1 MQRATRGTMRTPHPL
16 PAPAPRRGVTLI
28 GLLAWAII
36 VGFVGYLLVR
46 VVPTVTEFYTIQGVV
61 DRIAA
66 SPAST
71 VAEIR
76 GAFDMAERFFAL
88 PDSVKARYPLSRNAG
103 WESRSQ
109 VRTRIVFNCSA
120 ARVSRSRE
128 NSSWRSSTS
137 RCAWASG
144 RAP

>member
-1 MQRATRGTMRTPHPL
+1 MRMPTRL

-66 SPAST
+66 SPANT
-71 VAEIR
+71 VSEIR
-76 GAFDMAERFFAL
+76 GAFDKQRQIDATITSVLGKELDITKENDRVVISFAYEKEIEL
-88 PDSVKARYPLSRNAG
+88 FGPVYLLIKYAG
-103 WESRSQ
+103 RSK
-109 VRTRIVFNCSA
+109 
-120 ARVSRSRE
+120 
-128 NSSWRSSTS
+128 
-137 RCAWASG
+137 
-144 RAP
+144 

>member
-1 MQRATRGTMRTPHPL
+1 MRMPTRL
-16 PAPAPRRGVTLI
+16 PAPAPRRGLTLI

-66 SPAST
+66 SPANT

-76 GAFDMAERFFAL
+76 GAFDKQRQIDATITSLLGKELDITKENDRVVISFAYEKEIEL
-88 PDSVKARYPLSRNAG
+88 FGPVFLLIKYAG
-103 WESRSQ
+103 RSK
-109 VRTRIVFNCSA
+109 
-120 ARVSRSRE
+120 
-128 NSSWRSSTS
+128 
-137 RCAWASG
+137 
-144 RAP
+144 

>member
-1 MQRATRGTMRTPHPL
+1 MRGTQRGSMHPSYRQR
-16 PAPAPRRGVTLI
+16 APRRGLTLI

-46 VVPTVTEFYTIQGVV
+46 VVPTVSEFYTIQNVV

-76 GAFDMAERFFAL
+76 AAFDKQRQIDATIVSVLGKELDITKQNERVVISFAYEKEIEL
-88 PDSVKARYPLSRNAG
+88 VSPVFLLIKYAG
-103 WESRSQ
+103 RSK
-109 VRTRIVFNCSA
+109 
-120 ARVSRSRE
+120 
-128 NSSWRSSTS
+128 
-137 RCAWASG
+137 
-144 RAP
+144 